1 MSVQRPLLAVL
12 IVLAGATSRAPAQ
25 TSFPWPDMARRI
37 VSALQIDRGERVLL
51 RFDPET
57 MRELEPELA
66 KQLRAAGAVVTAHA
80 FGPMDGFAQRLEET
94 DVYVWLPAGPTAQ
107 TPPDQAAALVSWLD
121 ARPERRELH
130 FHWVDGTRDADGLP
144 VAHRPAYDRVY
155 LDALDIDYAAM
166 AAQMDAVT
174 ARLRAGEGARDH
186 ARGHRRQVPDWRSS
200 GQPPNRRCIENER
213 PQWADP
219 HRSSYGAARRRHARR
234 ATRTER
240 EWRHRVAR
248 RRFFGTS
255 ATNVRMEIRSGVVTE
270 SSATTGADAVKAFLA
285 SQPGASRFRE
295 FALGFNPKLTIPT
308 GEQALPYYGYGA
320 GVVRMSL
327 GDNNELGGDV
337 RGGGIRWLFFPDATV
352 VTDGVTIVDRGRL
365 VQPLTK

>member
-1 MSVQRPLLAVL
+1 MSAQKQLLAVL
-12 IVLAGATSRAPAQ
+12 ILLAGATGRAPAQ

-37 VSALQIDRGERVLL
+37 VTALQIERGERVLL
-51 RFDPET
+51 RFDPDT

-80 FGPMDGFAQRLEET
+80 FGPIDGFAQRLEAT

-155 LDALDIDYAAM
+155 LDALDIDYGAM
-166 AAQMDAVT
+166 AEQMHAVT
-174 ARLRAGEGARDH
+174 VRLRKGETRVTTPAGTDVRFRIGNRPVNRQTGDASKTNARNGRIRIDRH
-186 ARGHRRQVPDWRSS
+186 TELPAGVMRVAPLEPSVNGVIVLP
-200 GQPPNRRCIENER
+200 
-213 PQWADP
+213 
-219 HRSSYGAARRRHARR
+219 AAR
-234 ATRTER
+234 
-240 EWRHRVAR
+240 
-248 RRFFGTS
+248 FLGTS

-285 SQPGASRFRE
+285 SQPGANRFRE

-352 VTDGVTIVDRGRL
+352 VADGVAIVDRGRL
-365 VQPLTK
+365 VQPSAK

>member
-1 MSVQRPLLAVL
+1 MSVPRQLLAIS

-37 VSALQIDRGERVLL
+37 VTALQIERGERVLL
-51 RFDPET
+51 RFDPDT

-94 DVYVWLPAGPTAQ
+94 DVYVWLPEGPAAQ

-121 ARPERRELH
+121 ARPDRRELH

-155 LDALDIDYAAM
+155 LDALDIDSAAM
-166 AAQMDAVT
+166 AAQMDAVI
-174 ARLRAGEGARDH
+174 ARLRASEVRVTTPVGTDVRFRIGDRPVNRQNGDASKTNARKGRIRIDRH
-186 ARGHRRQVPDWRSS
+186 TELPAGVMRVAPLEPSVNGVIVLP
-200 GQPPNRRCIENER
+200 
-213 PQWADP
+213 
-219 HRSSYGAARRRHARR
+219 AAR
-234 ATRTER
+234 
-240 EWRHRVAR
+240 
-248 RRFFGTS
+248 FFTTS

-295 FALGFNPKLTIPT
+295 FALGFNPRLTIPA

-337 RGGGIRWLFFPDATV
+337 RGGGVRWLFFPDATV
-352 VTDGVTIVDRGRL
+352 IADGVTIVDHGRL
-365 VQPLTK
+365 VQPSAK